1 MRNGRIAQTHRYIEP
16 NLDVATSTS
25 NCDRC
30 GAGITSVTH
39 RVNCGYC
46 MGCYPGCS
54 QAFYLPKT
62 LSGPA
67 DAAAVAAELNRRENW
82 LLLELATL
90 MKS

>member
-1 MRNGRIAQTHRYIEP
+1 
-16 NLDVATSTS
+16 
-25 NCDRC
+25 
-30 GAGITSVTH
+30 
-39 RVNCGYC
+39 